1 MISGAGRRPTNVL
14 PEDVAAVV
22 VLARDGVEVASW
34 PLEVHGPVDLSVVD
48 DLARLQL
55 AARRLGCSIKLRDP
69 SGELTALLAF
79 LGLARAIAGSTGPI
93 LEAVVLQVVGEAEGG
108 EQRGVEEV
116 VVPDDPVA

>member
-1 MISGAGRRPTNVL
+1 M
-14 PEDVAAVV
+14 V

-55 AARRLGCSIKLRDP
+55 AARRLGCSIRLRDP

-79 LGLARAIAGSTGPI
+79 LGLARAIAGSTGP
-93 LEAVVLQVVGEAEGG
+93 ARWSAYRWSGRPNAGKRVVSRKLWCPTIRSPEISMTWIDHGCSPPSGPG
-108 EQRGVEEV
+108 L
-116 VVPDDPVA
+116 

>member
-1 MISGAGRRPTNVL
+1 MSSSAGRRPTSVL

-34 PLEVHGPVDLSVVD
+34 PLEVRGGVDLSVVD

-79 LGLARAIAGSTGPI
+79 LGLARAISGSTG
-93 LEAVVLQVVGEAEGG
+93 AVLQVVGEAECG
-108 EQRGVEEV
+108 EERGVEEV

>member
-1 MISGAGRRPTNVL
+1 M
-14 PEDVAAVV
+14 V

-55 AARRLGCSIKLRDP
+55 AARRLGCSIKLREP

-79 LGLARAIAGSTGPI
+79 LGLARAIAGSTG
-93 LEAVVLQVVGEAEGG
+93 ACLQVVGQAEGG
-108 EQRGVEEV
+108 EERGVEEV

>member
-1 MISGAGRRPTNVL
+1 MSSGRDRRPTNVL

-22 VLARDGVEVASW
+22 VLARDGVEVAAW

-55 AARRLGCSIKLRDP
+55 AARRLGCSIRLRDP

-79 LGLARAIAGSTGPI
+79 LGLARAIAGSTG
-93 LEAVVLQVVGEAEGG
+93 AVSQVVGEAECG
-108 EQRGVEEV
+108 EEVGVEEV
-116 VVPDDPVA
+116 VVPDNPVA

>member
-1 MISGAGRRPTNVL
+1 MISGAGCRRTTVL

-55 AARRLGCSIKLRDP
+55 AARRLGCSLKLRDP

-79 LGLARAIAGSTGPI
+79 LGLARATG
-93 LEAVVLQVVGEAEGG
+93 AVLQVIGEAECG
-108 EQRGVEEV
+108 EERGVEEV